1 MMTSEFPTCPQC
13 VRKIMQ
19 CVSNRCMYCGA
30 DLPEVHHLSSE
41 EKNRL
46 LTGKLEQMRQ
56 NEENADELVSA
67 MRRNFGMP
75 DRKPRMATKKDK
87 RAHSSQAVDDALAD
101 IQDHIEQLRQQ
112 RQSSRDD

>member
-19 CVSNRCMYCGA
+19 SVSNRCMYCGA
-30 DLPEVHHLSSE
+30 DLPEVHHLSAE

-56 NEENADELVSA
+56 NEESADELVSA

>member
-19 CVSNRCMYCGA
+19 SVSNRCMYCGA

-75 DRKPRMATKKDK
+75 DRKPRMATK
-87 RAHSSQAVDDALAD
+87 RINAPTVLRRSMMPWPTSRTILSS
-101 IQDHIEQLRQQ
+101 
-112 RQSSRDD
+112 

>member
-1 MMTSEFPTCPQC
+1 
-13 VRKIMQ
+13 
-19 CVSNRCMYCGA
+19 MYCGA

>member
-19 CVSNRCMYCGA
+19 SVSNRCMYCGA